1 MLFSRAHPAV
11 RIALNTRLLS
21 KRRRSV
27 GGSQAVQSTVAELE
41 GRPCE
46 EGVVR
51 GPGGRS
57 APVGYVLRPIT
68 SPTVATWQRLILSRS
83 RVVGVGGS
91 ASKTVGQLIAVISC
105 DQVLAGAL
113 SCEQRAH
120 FWVEG
125 CLHRRGSQLPRH
137 LFVIMDDTTYTVQV
151 QPYLDGLVAV
161 A

>member
-27 GGSQAVQSTVAELE
+27 GGSQAAQGPVAGLE
-41 GRPCE
+41 GGPCE
-46 EGVVR
+46 QEVVS

-57 APVGYVLRPIT
+57 VTVGHVLRPLA

-105 DQVLAGAL
+105 DQVIAGAL

-125 CLHRRGSQLPRH
+125 CLRRRGSQLPRH
-137 LFVIMDDTTYTVQV
+137 LFVIMDDTTYTFQV